1 MMDYAEIYSEG
12 DEDYQPTITTNEESY
27 RESVVEPKYKKW
39 ISSNTDISHIS
50 SIYRLEL
57 ESSNGKKADILNQ
70 NKKIEKNY
78 EDENEQEEKS
88 EKENEEENDVE
99 NYSEEKLKEEKI
111 EENNSEETFED
122 SNNILKNYTFIW
134 NEGGNDVKLTGSFS
148 DWKIQFQMIKDPDTN
163 IFKYELP
170 LGNEIYQYKFIVDG
184 EWKFSKN
191 FPIEA
196 DGDGNINNI
205 LDNRNNLLVQP
216 KEKKD
221 EEIKEKAPK
230 EKPKKSKKIKK
241 NKESGKTKT
250 KKSRL
255 STKTKTTKT
264 RASTINKEKMIRK
277 NSIYQSVYPSDDDII
292 PLPLPN
298 KRYYQTFK
306 LEDFTNQ
313 KAIGNI
319 KYYDY
324 YDRYCFSFEA
334 SSRPIFILGHINLNH
349 LISVKNNK
357 SNILKNS
364 MSFRYR
370 EKASTFIYYK
380 YN

>member
-1 MMDYAEIYSEG
+1 M
-12 DEDYQPTITTNEESY
+12 T
-27 RESVVEPKYKKW
+27 
-39 ISSNTDISHIS
+39 
-50 SIYRLEL
+50 
-57 ESSNGKKADILNQ
+57 
-70 NKKIEKNY
+70 
-78 EDENEQEEKS
+78 
-88 EKENEEENDVE
+88 
-99 NYSEEKLKEEKI
+99 
-111 EENNSEETFED
+111 
-122 SNNILKNYTFIW
+122 
-134 NEGGNDVKLTGSFS
+134 
-148 DWKIQFQMIKDPDTN
+148 
-163 IFKYELP
+163 
-170 LGNEIYQYKFIVDG
+170 
-184 EWKFSKN
+184 
-191 FPIEA
+191 
-196 DGDGNINNI
+196 
-205 LDNRNNLLVQP
+205 
-216 KEKKD
+216 
-221 EEIKEKAPK
+221 
-230 EKPKKSKKIKK
+230 
-241 NKESGKTKT
+241 
-250 KKSRL
+250 
-255 STKTKTTKT
+255 
-264 RASTINKEKMIRK
+264 RK

>member
-111 EENNSEETFED
+111 EENTSEETFED
-122 SNNILKNYTFIW
+122 SNNIWKNYTFIW

-148 DWKIQFQMIKDPDTN
+148 DWKIQFQMIKDPDTK

-264 RASTINKEKMIRK
+264 RASTINKEKMTRK